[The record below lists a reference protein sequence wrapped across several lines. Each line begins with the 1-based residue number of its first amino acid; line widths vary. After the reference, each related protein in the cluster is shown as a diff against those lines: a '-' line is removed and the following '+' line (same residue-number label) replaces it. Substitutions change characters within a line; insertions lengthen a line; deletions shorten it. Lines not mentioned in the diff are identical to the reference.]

1 MRERDKLHAR
11 KDSRYKTIKHQ
22 VQKKFRAAHW
32 QYVEEIITPNR
43 TPSMPPISIA
53 TAGITKLLGTDPL
66 IKRSTNPS
74 IYITLTDIAIRR
86 TSDLLIYRT
95 TDLAVYRST
104 DLQIY
109 WSTDPPKHGSKDPL
123 IHRSTN
129 LLIYRSIHLQIHRT
143 TDLVIQW
150 STHSPIHRSTDL

>member
-1 MRERDKLHAR
+1 MRKRDKLHAR
-11 KDSRYKTIKHQ
+11 KDPRYKTIKHQ
-22 VQKKFRAAHW
+22 VQKKFRAAYW
-32 QYVEEIITPNR
+32 QYVEEIIIPNR

-66 IKRSTNPS
+66 IKGSTNPS

-86 TSDLLIYRT
+86 TSDLLIDRT